1 MDSEIHI
8 KQIVLNRME
17 RCVVCHRDFHSD
29 DIHVISRKPDMWT
42 MLVECTDCHARNFV
56 AAVLNDGNPQDAQ
69 LALRQLSEKAI
80 QKIQESEKPD
90 QPTIELEAPI
100 DGEPVGAGD
109 VVDMHQF
116 LKDFDGDF
124 RQLFRAKG

>member
-1 MDSEIHI
+1 MDSEVHI
-8 KQIVLNRME
+8 KRIVLNRME
-17 RCVVCHRDFHSD
+17 RCAVCHRSFNSD

-56 AAVLNDGNPQDAQ
+56 AAVLNDGDPQDAQ

-80 QKIQESEKPD
+80 RKIQDSDVSEELA
-90 QPTIELEAPI
+90 IELEAPI
-100 DGEPVGAGD
+100 DGEPVQAGD
-109 VVDMHQF
+109 VVDMHEF

-124 RQLFRAKG
+124 RRIFQTQG

>member
-1 MDSEIHI
+1 MDSEVHI
-8 KQIVLNRME
+8 KQIVLSRME

-90 QPTIELEAPI
+90 QPAIELEAPVG
-100 DGEPVGAGD
+100 GEPVGAGD

>member
-1 MDSEIHI
+1 MDSEVHI

-17 RCVVCHRDFHSD
+17 RCVVCHRDFHSE

-80 QKIQESEKPD
+80 QKIRQSEEMGEAVF
-90 QPTIELEAPI
+90 ELEAPA
-100 DGEPVGAGD
+100 DGEPIQAGD
-109 VVDMHQF
+109 VVDMHEF

-124 RQLFRAKG
+124 RQIFRTTP

>member
-1 MDSEIHI
+1 MDSEVHI

-17 RCVVCHRDFHSD
+17 RCAVCHRGFHSE

-56 AAVLNDGNPQDAQ
+56 AAVLNDGDPQDAQ
-69 LALRQLSEKAI
+69 LALRQLSEKAVRN
-80 QKIQESEKPD
+80 IQEPEDSK
-90 QPTIELEAPI
+90 QPMIELEAAV
-100 DGEPVGAGD
+100 DGPPVDAGD
-109 VVDMHQF
+109 VVDMHEF
-116 LKDFDGDF
+116 LKDFEGDF